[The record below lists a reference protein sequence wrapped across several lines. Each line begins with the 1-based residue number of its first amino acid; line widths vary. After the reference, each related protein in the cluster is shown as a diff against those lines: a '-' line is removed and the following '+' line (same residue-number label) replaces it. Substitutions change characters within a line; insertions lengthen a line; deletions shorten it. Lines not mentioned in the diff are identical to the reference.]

1 MHTRVIWAIFVNRRT
16 AARRSLRWRTRH
28 DQQSNGANGRHQG
41 PGAYVTVVGNAENV
55 IEGFKLGGQV
65 RRFASVR

>member
-1 MHTRVIWAIFVNRRT
+1 MDTRVTWAIFVNRRT

-41 PGAYVTVVGNAENV
+41 PENV

-65 RRFASVR
+65 RRFGSVR